1 MNLDDLTIGE
11 ARKLACMFGSQQLV
25 GAGGAGACCEFTGKY
40 VVVRTHS
47 AGVHVGV
54 LKSRNGQEV
63 VLTEA
68 KRIWQWQGANTLH
81 EIALSGIDKSSK
93 VSDETDSILL
103 TQAIE
108 IIRAS
113 KDGEKI
119 LRSRGWSK

>member
-1 MNLDDLTIGE
+1 MNLDDMTIGD
-11 ARKLACMFGSQQLV
+11 ARKLACMFGGQQNM
-25 GAGGAGACCEFTGKY
+25 AAASCCEFTGKY
-40 VVVRTHS
+40 VVVRTYS

-81 EIALSGIDKSSK
+81 EIAMNGVEKASK
-93 VSDETDSILL
+93 VSDETPSIIL

-108 IIRAS
+108 IIPAS
-113 KDGEKI
+113 KDGEKC
-119 LRSRGWSK
+119 LRSRGWAK

>member
-1 MNLDDLTIGE
+1 MNIDDLTIGE
-11 ARKLACMFGSQQLV
+11 ARKLARMFGS
-25 GAGGAGACCEFTGKY
+25 APTAHGGSAACCEFTGKY
-40 VVVRTHS
+40 VVVRTYS

-81 EIALSGIDKSSK
+81 EVAQNGIDKASK
-93 VSDETDSILL
+93 VSEESPTILL

-108 IIRAS
+108 IIPTS
-113 KDGEKI
+113 GKGEKC
-119 LRSRGWSK
+119 LRGQSWGK

>member
-11 ARKLACMFGSQQLV
+11 ARKLACMFGGNQSAQSSS
-25 GAGGAGACCEFTGKY
+25 CCEFTGKY
-40 VVVRTHS
+40 VVVRTYS

-81 EIALSGIDKSSK
+81 EVALNGVDKASK
-93 VSDETDSILL
+93 ISEETPTVIL

-108 IIRAS
+108 IIPTS
-113 KDGEKI
+113 NKGEKC
-119 LRSRGWSK
+119 LRGQSWGK

>member
-11 ARKLACMFGSQQLV
+11 ARKLACMFGGPSV
-25 GAGGAGACCEFTGKY
+25 GANPPCCEFTGRY
-40 VVVRTHS
+40 VVVRTYS

-68 KRIWQWQGANTLH
+68 KRVWQWQGANTLH
-81 EIALSGIDKSSK
+81 EVALNGVDKASK
-93 VSDETDSILL
+93 ISEETPTVIL

-108 IIRAS
+108 IIPTSS
-113 KDGEKI
+113 KGENC
-119 LRSRGWSK
+119 LRSQNWGK

>member
-11 ARKLACMFGSQQLV
+11 ARKLACMFGGQNTPQSS
-25 GAGGAGACCEFTGKY
+25 CCEFTGKY
-40 VVVRTHS
+40 VVVRTYS

-68 KRIWQWQGANTLH
+68 KRIWRWQGANTLH
-81 EIALSGIDKSSK
+81 EIALNGIDKASK
-93 VSDETDSILL
+93 VSEETPSIIL

-108 IIRAS
+108 IIPTS
-113 KDGEKI
+113 KEGEKC
-119 LRSRGWSK
+119 LRSRGWAK